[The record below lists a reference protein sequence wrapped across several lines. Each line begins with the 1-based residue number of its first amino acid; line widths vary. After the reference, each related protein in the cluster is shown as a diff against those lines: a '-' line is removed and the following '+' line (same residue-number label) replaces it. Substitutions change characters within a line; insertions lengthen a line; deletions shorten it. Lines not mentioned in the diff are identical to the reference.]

1 MNAQRSLRQ
10 RVEVEEVYPQG
21 ARRIRKGGIAAN
33 GCAAPARITI
43 PDWPGVA
50 ADASGSEPCRQ
61 ARPSVLTHSGK
72 TLPQAGS
79 ACRGCSSGRVP
90 TKRRSVGSQRP
101 LRQRVEVEDVYPQGA
116 RRIRKGGIASN
127 GCAAPARITIPDW
140 PDVAADASQSEPRR
154 QARPSVLTRG
164 GKTLPQAGS
173 ACRGYSI
180 GRVPTERRSVGL
192 ATPPAAAG

>member
-43 PDWPGVA
+43 LDWPGVA
-50 ADASGSEPCRQ
+50 ADASQSEPC
-61 ARPSVLTHSGK
+61 
-72 TLPQAGS
+72 
-79 ACRGCSSGRVP
+79 
-90 TKRRSVGSQRP
+90 
-101 LRQRVEVEDVYPQGA
+101 
-116 RRIRKGGIASN
+116 
-127 GCAAPARITIPDW
+127 
-140 PDVAADASQSEPRR
+140 R

-173 ACRGYSI
+173 ACRGCSI
-180 GRVPTERRSVGL
+180 GRVPTKRRSVGL
-192 ATPPAAAG
+192 ATTPAPAAANTVLRFHTNWILSTCINVSVPCSPTAGGQGAVFKTDPIRAKIAQLLRTISKRLLRFGPKVLVSV